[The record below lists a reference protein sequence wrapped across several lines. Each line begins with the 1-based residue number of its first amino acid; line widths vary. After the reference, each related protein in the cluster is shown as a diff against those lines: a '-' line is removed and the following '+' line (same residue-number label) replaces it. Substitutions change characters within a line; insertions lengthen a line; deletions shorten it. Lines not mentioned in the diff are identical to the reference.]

1 MAHDRQVE
9 RSSSTSEDSRQLKTS
24 LDVVADWLTVYGK
37 VYREEISE
45 ELVLVY
51 CETLRNVEPEVLHE
65 AFLRALRKNTFRPTP
80 AAVLDA
86 VDVILADRNPG
97 TRIEYPAVSQEERE
111 AAWEETKEQRDALR
125 AKLGLSA

>member
-1 MAHDRQVE
+1 MNAALPG
-9 RSSSTSEDSRQLKTS
+9 SE
-24 LDVVADWLTVYGK
+24 V
-37 VYREEISE
+37 
-45 ELVLVY
+45 
-51 CETLRNVEPEVLHE
+51 
-65 AFLRALRKNTFRPTP
+65 